1 LAFPL
6 VNSIQGLAGAQNVI
20 VSELNPAGSA
30 LSFSTFLGGFNV
42 DGGMGIVRD
51 SNGNV
56 YVTGQTNS
64 TNGTMPFFP
73 TTSGAFQT
81 GCGDAGA
88 CNGFPDAFVTK
99 ISGIPPPPI

>member
-1 LAFPL
+1 
-6 VNSIQGLAGAQNVI
+6 
-20 VSELNPAGSA
+20 
-30 LSFSTFLGGFNV
+30 
-42 DGGMGIVRD
+42 MGIVTD
-51 SNGNV
+51 PYGNV

-99 ISGIPPPPI
+99 ISGFPRSPI